1 MSIAKLSIDLEARL
15 ANFERDMGRAAK
27 ASEDT
32 AAQIDRAFK
41 AATTTVTLL
50 AGAAGLAVAALQ
62 VRGQIDLL
70 DQLDDLRE
78 KTGIAVESLS
88 ALRFAGEATGTP
100 FEALTGGLTKL
111 SRQMAEAAGGNKEAA
126 AAFAAV
132 GVSVTDQAGKLR
144 GADEVLADLADRFAS
159 YEDGAGKA
167 ALAQQFF
174 GKTGA
179 DMIPILNQGSRG
191 LSALR
196 DEAQKLGVVFDTE
209 MAAKAAEF
217 NDNLT
222 KMDIALQGV
231 KVTIVSQLIPGLTE
245 LSRRFV
251 ENARDSGVF
260 IGSLQTIGQS
270 IKEKL
275 GLDDLSQTQ
284 AALQQTGSRIRT
296 VVGEIERLQAI
307 ASKNPRAVLDATVG
321 RDGRPA
327 MLATERIKEL
337 RAEYEKLTRR
347 ASELSDKLKGGADK
361 TDGRTAYYGAGG
373 GRGFINPGSERT
385 DAPVVGTPGTGGGT
399 ANAGANKLSELDRYI
414 QQLEAARTRALDLSA
429 TEQAVADI
437 ASGRLGKL
445 SQASKDR
452 ILAIAQEI
460 DQLQAQEEAERA
472 IQKAQDDA
480 TRATAAARE
489 EAERLYES
497 VLTPAERYA
506 QTIERIKQLMEQGAF
521 GDPQSTDTW
530 DKVSKVQQR
539 MQEQMQAK
547 TDKVSD
553 SARELG
559 LTFSS
564 AFEDAVVGGK
574 KLQDVLAGVA
584 QDLAR
589 MALRKGITEPA
600 LNWLTSNGGNL
611 LSSAG
616 SWLSNLFGG
625 FFADGGTPPVG
636 KVSIVGERGPE
647 LFVPKSA
654 GTIIPNHMLG
664 GSGGVANSVAV
675 NVTINQAGDTQ
686 SSADARGAGAQ
697 LGNAISA
704 AVQQEL
710 TRQSRQGG
718 LLWKMKVGQA

>member
-15 ANFERDMGRAAK
+15 ASFERDMGRAAK

-111 SRQMAEAAGGNKEAA
+111 NRQMAEAAGGNKEAA

-132 GVSVTDQAGKLR
+132 GVSVTDQTGKLR

-270 IKEKL
+270 IKDKL

-307 ASKNPRAVLDATVG
+307 ADKNPRAVLDATVG

-373 GRGFINPGSERT
+373 GRGFLNPGSERT
-385 DAPVVGTPGTGGGT
+385 DAPVVGTPGTGNGT
-399 ANAGANKLSELDRYI
+399 ARAGANKLSELDRYI

-547 TDKVSD
+547 TDRLSD

-636 KVSIVGERGPE
+636 RVSIVGERGPE

-664 GSGGVANSVAV
+664 GGGGVSNSVAV
-675 NVTINQAGDTQ
+675 SVTINQAGDTQ
-686 SSADARGAGAQ
+686 SSTDAQGAGAQ

-710 TRQSRQGG
+710 ARQARQGG
-718 LLWKMKVGQA
+718 MLWRIKVGQA

>member
-15 ANFERDMGRAAK
+15 ASFERDMGRAAK

-191 LSALR
+191 LSDLR
-196 DEAQKLGVVFDTE
+196 DEAQKLGVVFDSE

-251 ENARDSGVF
+251 ESARDSGLF
-260 IGSLQTIGQS
+260 LGTLKTIGQS

-275 GLDDLSQTQ
+275 GLDELSQTQ
-284 AALQQTGSRIRT
+284 AALQQTGARIRT
-296 VVGEIERLQAI
+296 VVGEIERLQGLVD
-307 ASKNPRAVLDATVG
+307 KNPRAMLEATVG

-347 ASELSDKLKGGADK
+347 ASDLSDKLKGGADEA
-361 TDGRTAYYGAGG
+361 DGRTTFYGAGG
-373 GRGFINPGSERT
+373 GRGFINPGSERA
-385 DAPVVGTPGTGGGT
+385 DAPVVGTPGTAGT
-399 ANAGANKLSELDRYI
+399 PRSPAAAKLSELDRYI
-414 QQLEAARTRALDLSA
+414 QQLESARTRALDLSA
-429 TEQAVADI
+429 TEQAVYDI
-437 ASGRLGKL
+437 AAGRLGKL
-445 SQASKDR
+445 SQAAKDR
-452 ILAIAQEI
+452 VLGIAQQI
-460 DQLQAQEEAERA
+460 DELAAQEEAERA
-472 IQKAQDDA
+472 IAKAKDDA
-480 TRATAAARE
+480 ARATQAARE

-506 QTIERIKQLMEQGAF
+506 QTIERIKQLTEQGAF

-539 MQEQMQAK
+539 MQEQLQAK

-574 KLQDVLAGVA
+574 RLQDVLAGVA

-589 MALRKGITEPA
+589 MALRKGVTEPA
-600 LNWLTSNGGNL
+600 LNWLTSNGGTL

-616 SWLSNLFGG
+616 SWLTRMFGG
-625 FFADGGTPPVG
+625 FFADGGSPPVG

-664 GSGGVANSVAV
+664 GSGVSNSVAV
-675 NVTINQAGDTQ
+675 NVTINQSGDTQ
-686 SSADARGAGAQ
+686 SSTDAKGAGAQ
-697 LGNAISA
+697 LGTAISA

-710 TRQSRQGG
+710 AKQSRQGG
-718 LLWKMKVGQA
+718 LLWRMKVGQA